1 MPPPYRRSVRT
12 ALSRRLRY
20 RVLLS
25 IIVPVHDSEEYL
37 LRCLRSLLDQDLERT
52 DYEVIVVNDGS
63 EDHSLAIAE
72 AFAHSEPN
80 VVIHSQENQGPS
92 AARNAGIDLARGKY
106 IYFVDS
112 DDHVASQVLGG
123 LVKLMDR
130 EALQVLAFGSSDVGP
145 SENLPFPR
153 YRHDTAKGVEVTPG
167 TEYLATH
174 QYPDTTWW
182 YMVNRAFLIDL
193 GVRFEVGRIVED
205 VVFTA
210 TVVSAATRFA
220 FVPTDV
226 YRYAHRPGSLMRTR
240 TDAGSRRVVA
250 DLEHAVLGLEELRQ
264 RFLRSGKA
272 SPALLD
278 RLANHQQGR
287 VFVLITKSVQSQS
300 PARSILPG
308 PLERLRA
315 INMYPL
321 DHYPGPDDKGL
332 QAVFLTFVYNR
343 GYLLYPFAMI
353 YKRIDGLQRL
363 LGRGPRG

>member
-130 EALQVLAFGSSDVGP
+130 ETLQVLGFGVSNVRPD
-145 SENLPFPR
+145 EYLPLPR
-153 YRHDTAKGVEVTPG
+153 FTYDLSKGVNVTPG
-167 TEYLATH
+167 AEYMATH
-174 QYPDTTWW
+174 VYPNAIWW
-182 YMVNRAFLIDL
+182 YMV
-193 GVRFEVGRIVED
+193 
-205 VVFTA
+205 
-210 TVVSAATRFA
+210 S
-220 FVPTDV
+220 
-226 YRYAHRPGSLMRTR
+226 
-240 TDAGSRRVVA
+240 
-250 DLEHAVLGLEELRQ
+250 
-264 RFLRSGKA
+264 
-272 SPALLD
+272 
-278 RLANHQQGR
+278 
-287 VFVLITKSVQSQS
+287 
-300 PARSILPG
+300 
-308 PLERLRA
+308 
-315 INMYPL
+315 
-321 DHYPGPDDKGL
+321 
-332 QAVFLTFVYNR
+332 
-343 GYLLYPFAMI
+343 
-353 YKRIDGLQRL
+353 
-363 LGRGPRG
+363 